1 MEIRFT
7 RNAYADVDAIYDYI
21 AADNPAMA
29 QKVLN
34 KIENMI
40 DYLADHPQLGRIG
53 KVIGTRELI
62 VPDTPYIIAYK
73 IDQQVIDILA
83 IIHSKT
89 RWPEQFD

>member
-29 QKVLN
+29 QKILN